1 MLRRRAESL
10 TRCLRASG
18 RGMRGGCFYW
28 LSAPVGRVQRSS
40 LAKQGLTHLCP
51 DLDYNRSHWGM
62 QITFLMT
69 RRFAVVLIV
78 LVLALVAT
86 LALCGYPPRDSYRQP
101 PTWVR

>member
-1 MLRRRAESL
+1 
-10 TRCLRASG
+10 
-18 RGMRGGCFYW
+18 
-28 LSAPVGRVQRSS
+28 
-40 LAKQGLTHLCP
+40 
-51 DLDYNRSHWGM
+51 M